1 MKFLDAHDN
10 DPALGMAMEEAVD
23 AGLLSE
29 EEAKEIFGRGA
40 DGLLWNE
47 MLLDATRNHKLQE
60 FLKGNRWLQRQGFT
74 DFDAKSKEA
83 MQQEEKKHKLHLM
96 ALAKEIAD
104 LEEEVPTKLTV
115 LFCSD
120 LKQALIPVLQHKK
133 AAEAPIA
140 RQFLASSP
148 SPMDSAAH
156 AAHKQKLQQQKQRIA
171 ERREAER
178 KKVNVVAG
186 VYHYWLQSLSR

>member
-83 MQQEEKKHKLHLM
+83 MQQEEKKHKLQLM

-104 LEEEVPTKLTV
+104 LEEEVPTKP
-115 LFCSD
+115 CSD
-120 LKQALIPVLQHKK
+120 LKQALIPFLQHKK
-133 AAEAPIA
+133 DAEAPIS
-140 RQFLASSP
+140 RQFVASSP
-148 SPMDSAAH
+148 SPAQ
-156 AAHKQKLQQQKQRIA
+156 AAHKQKLQQQQQRIA

-178 KKVNVVAG
+178 KKVNAVAG